1 MTRSP
6 RRLEWGVPEPEPPKH
21 PFRDSVIL
29 YAVLAIVLVLI
40 AWATG
45 GAVGKA
51 AAVAVLF
58 FCVAVGW
65 STVRWRSKIREADER
80 ARKAVE

>member
-45 GAVGKA
+45 GAVVVCA
-51 AAVAVLF
+51 MA
-58 FCVAVGW
+58 
-65 STVRWRSKIREADER
+65 I
-80 ARKAVE
+80 